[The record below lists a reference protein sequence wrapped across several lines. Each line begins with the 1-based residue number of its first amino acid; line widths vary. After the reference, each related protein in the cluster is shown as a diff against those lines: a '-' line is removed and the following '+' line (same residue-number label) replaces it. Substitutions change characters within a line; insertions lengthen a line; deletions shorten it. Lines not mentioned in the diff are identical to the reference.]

1 MPQVKQSPLF
11 NDQTVTSTGAPA
23 SGYKVYTYAA
33 GSTTQLATYTDSSGS
48 TPQTNP
54 IILNSLGRP
63 TNGPIWLQSGLSYK
77 FVLQDAS
84 GVQVGTPFDN
94 VTGVNDTSSTTSQW
108 LSSGAAPTYVSATSF
123 TLAGDQTT
131 EFHVGRRLQFTVTA
145 GTVYGVI
152 TRSSYS
158 ALTTVTVIM
167 DSGMSLDSGL
177 SVVNLSIL
185 RADRSALPTPTVT
198 IPRGYLAGL
207 TMSTAGSSTT
217 MSIAAGQATDST
229 SAAVMAIAASIGK
242 TTSAWAVG
250 SGNGGLD
257 TGAIANNTWYHFFL
271 IQRTDT
277 GLTDVI
283 FSTNAAVPALPANY
297 TYYRRIGSGR
307 TNGSGQWTAF
317 TQDGDYFRWA
327 ASVND
332 VGTTNPGAVAVTPTL
347 TVPTGVNVTAMLN
360 ATLIDTAAAGYVALL
375 SDLSANDEAPAAT
388 GAPLAQLITQ
398 AGNQYA
404 AWGGQIRT
412 NTSAQIRYRLNASAA
427 STSIRIA
434 TYGWIDTRGKNA

>member
-145 GTVYGVI
+145 GTVYG
-152 TRSSYS
+152 
-158 ALTTVTVIM
+158 
-167 DSGMSLDSGL
+167 
-177 SVVNLSIL
+177 
-185 RADRSALPTPTVT
+185 
-198 IPRGYLAGL
+198 
-207 TMSTAGSSTT
+207 
-217 MSIAAGQATDST
+217 
-229 SAAVMAIAASIGK
+229 
-242 TTSAWAVG
+242 
-250 SGNGGLD
+250 
-257 TGAIANNTWYHFFL
+257 NTWYHFFL